1 LPSHS
6 LGFAR
11 IFENSQID
19 TEDEARPLHLTNLRQ
34 CQDVFLTTCALLTRA
49 RRAPVPFAL
58 SPPRYRGPF
67 HKGADHFMRDDQPR
81 TGTAVIFA
89 LTDDAWNNIKVQ
101 VERTGVEIVIAER
114 NQVAG
119 LTLPSDQVVDLH
131 RALGR
136 YLQGK

>member
-1 LPSHS
+1 MSGRFPDNVC
-6 LGFAR
+6 
-11 IFENSQID
+11 IPD
-19 TEDEARPLHLTNLRQ
+19 
-34 CQDVFLTTCALLTRA
+34 TCAQGPGTVCLLLPGTGVRSTRG
-49 RRAPVPFAL
+49 RTI
-58 SPPRYRGPF
+58 
-67 HKGADHFMRDDQPR
+67 MRDDQPR
-81 TGTAVIFA
+81 TGTAIIFA

-101 VERTGVEIVIAER
+101 AERTGVEIVIAER